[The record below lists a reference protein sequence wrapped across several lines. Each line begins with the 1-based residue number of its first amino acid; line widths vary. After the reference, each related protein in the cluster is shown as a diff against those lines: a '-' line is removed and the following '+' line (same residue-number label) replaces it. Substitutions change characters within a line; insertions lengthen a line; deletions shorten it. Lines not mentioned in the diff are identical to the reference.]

1 MVGVC
6 YTRVMAYRDK
16 DKLRAYQAKWHRE
29 YRAKH
34 PERHAGYEAKRDKD
48 ARAAERRARRADG
61 RDDSKTI
68 LKRSYRKHREKR
80 LAAMKVWRAN
90 PTNKESMLAYMRS
103 FKAQRRANPPV
114 GMYTMD
120 DVEQMYL
127 DQAGECAGCGGMLN
141 ENYHV
146 DHVNP
151 LARNG
156 TNSAE
161 NLELLCRLCNQSKGY
176 KTWTEWR
183 FDRHA

>member
-1 MVGVC
+1 
-6 YTRVMAYRDK
+6 MAYRDK
-16 DKLRAYQAKWHRE
+16 DKLRAYQREFHRA
-29 YRAKH
+29 YRAKY
-34 PERHAGYEAKRDKD
+34 PDRIAATEAKRDKA
-48 ARAAERRARRADG
+48 ARATARRVSRAEGNEDYKAAL
-61 RDDSKTI
+61 RK
-68 LKRSYRKHREKR
+68 SYRKHKTKR
-80 LAAMKVWRAN
+80 LAEMKEWRAI
-90 PTNKESMLAYMRS
+90 PENKESVYAYMRS

-120 DVEQMYL
+120 DVEQMFL

-161 NLELLCRLCNQSKGY
+161 NLELLCRPCNQSKGY